1 MTDLPSKSD
10 LTKKLIEGNF
20 SLSEVIKEMNLCFDF
35 DGPIIDVS
43 DRYYR
48 AYLESLKGTSINKS
62 QILTKENFWNLKRNR
77 ITDFEISL
85 LSGLSINDS
94 KDSAEARKELS
105 FKTEFLEQDKLFED
119 VHKTFEYLKSKKII
133 FFIVTL
139 RQKKQLDH
147 AIKHF
152 KLDKY
157 LNDEH
162 FFCINEEHK
171 IINDIQEKHI
181 LLVSAINK
189 LNLSPQETWIIGDT
203 ETDIHAGRLA
213 KYEKV
218 VAISRGIRSKEQ
230 LETVKPDYLVN
241 NLAEIISIS
250 QGLSV
255 N

>member
-1 MTDLPSKSD
+1 
-10 LTKKLIEGNF
+10 
-20 SLSEVIKEMNLCFDF
+20 MNLCFDF

-48 AYLESLKGTSINKS
+48 AYLESLKGTAINKS
-62 QILTKENFWNLKRNR
+62 QILTKVEFWKLKQSR
-77 ITDFEISL
+77 ITDFEISIMSAL
-85 LSGLSINDS
+85 GVNDS
-94 KDSAEARKELS
+94 KSSAEGRKELS
-105 FKTEFLEQDKLFED
+105 FKTEFLEQDKLFDD
-119 VHKTFEYLKSKKII
+119 VYKTFEYLKSKKIT

-139 RQKKQLDH
+139 RREKQLFH
-147 AIKHF
+147 AIRQF

-157 LNDEH
+157 LDDEC
-162 FFCINEEHK
+162 FFCIKEDHK

-213 KYEKV
+213 KYGKV
-218 VAISRGIRSKEQ
+218 IAISRGIRSKEQ
-230 LETVKPDYLVN
+230 LEAVKSDYLVN
-241 NLAEIISIS
+241 NLAEVISIS